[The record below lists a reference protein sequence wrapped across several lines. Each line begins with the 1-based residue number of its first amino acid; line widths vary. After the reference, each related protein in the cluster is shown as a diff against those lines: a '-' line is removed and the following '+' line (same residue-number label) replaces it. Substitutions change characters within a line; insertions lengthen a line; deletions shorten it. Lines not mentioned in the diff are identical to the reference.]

1 MNLMIMR
8 MKMKMKKMR
17 ILNQFLISISMKKL
31 ILLLLFHPT
40 IREFVTNAEKS
51 AEAPG
56 L

>member
-8 MKMKMKKMR
+8 MKMKMKEMR

-31 ILLLLFHPT
+31 ILLLFHPT
-40 IREFVTNAEKS
+40 IREFATNAEKS